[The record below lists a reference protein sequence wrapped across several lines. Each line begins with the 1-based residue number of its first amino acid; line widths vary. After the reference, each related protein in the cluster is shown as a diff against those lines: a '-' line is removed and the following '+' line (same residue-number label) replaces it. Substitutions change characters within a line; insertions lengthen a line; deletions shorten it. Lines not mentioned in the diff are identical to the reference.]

1 MKSRALVAVLAWV
14 VLTLASGCAPRPD
27 EKKTGPVVIGFSIA
41 TDSFILERWN
51 KDIKVFSGAAHDLG
65 AEVIVQLSA
74 GGTKE
79 QLSQIDF
86 LLTKNIDVLVVVA
99 HDTEMFSGIVKKA
112 RDRNIPVVA
121 YDRLIMGVPI
131 DAYVSF
137 NNREVGQ
144 RFGRALLDAVPQG
157 RYLVVNGSTKDSNSF
172 EVNAGLHEVLDPA
185 VARGRVTIAQEIWLD
200 EWSSDEALDKVG
212 RYFDQQTNIAAIACA
227 NDQIASAAIQVLEE
241 HRLAGKV
248 AVVGQDADTGA
259 CQKIVEG
266 TQLMTVYK
274 PIGTLATRA
283 AVVAIGLARG
293 KRATPDRFIDNRS
306 GQAVPFFVEPTQSV
320 FRSNMDATII
330 RDGFHSSADVYRNT
344 LDLGQK

>member
-1 MKSRALVAVLAWV
+1 MNTRGTLGLLLV
-14 VLTLASGCAPRPD
+14 VLTVLGGCTPRVD
-27 EKKTGPVVIGFSIA
+27 GKKAGPVVIGFSIA
-41 TDSFILERWN
+41 TDSFIIERWN

-79 QLSQIDF
+79 QLAQIEF

-112 RDRNIPVVA
+112 KDKNVPVVA
-121 YDRLIMGVPI
+121 YDRLIMGAPI

-137 NNREVGQ
+137 NNHEVGQ
-144 RFGRALLDAVPQG
+144 RFGQALAVARPEG
-157 RYLVVNGSTKDSNSF
+157 NYLVVNGSTKDSNSF
-172 EVNAGLHEVLDPA
+172 EVNAGLHEVLDPL
-185 VARGRVTIAQEIWLD
+185 VAKRQLTIVKEIWLD
-200 EWSSDEALDKVG
+200 DWSSDEAFDKIG
-212 RYFDQQTNIAAIACA
+212 KFFDQRTDVVAVACA

-241 HRLAGKV
+241 HRLAGRV

-274 PIGTLATRA
+274 PIGRLATKA
-283 AVVAIGLARG
+283 AEVAIALARG
-293 KRATPDRFIDNRS
+293 KRPSSGFTIDNRS
-306 GQAVPFFVEPTQSV
+306 GSPIPYFREETQSV
-320 FRSNMDATII
+320 FASNMDSTII
-330 RDGFHSSADVYRNT
+330 KDGFHSAADVYRNIP
-344 LDLGQK
+344 GQGKK